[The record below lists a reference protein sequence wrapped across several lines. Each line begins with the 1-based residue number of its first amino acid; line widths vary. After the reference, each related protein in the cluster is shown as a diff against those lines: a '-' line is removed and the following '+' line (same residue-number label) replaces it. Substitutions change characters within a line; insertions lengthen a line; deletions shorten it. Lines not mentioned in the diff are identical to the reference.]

1 VTRSVDFTSGGLAYA
16 ASMRR
21 ILVAV
26 LLGGVLLAHAGIA
39 SAHSCFDVTATIV
52 GTKHNDKI
60 HGTNGRDVIV
70 GLGGND
76 TIWGLDDTDLICG
89 NGGDDKIMAGAGVD
103 QVDGGTGHNVLKG
116 GSGDDRLSGGPS
128 ADSFWPGP
136 GNDVVDGRGT
146 SGQEWV
152 HYERSGGPVNVDL
165 SVGNA
170 TGEGTDILVGIL
182 DVAGSRFG
190 DVVKGNESDNILRLG
205 KGNDTAVGK
214 GGSDHIY
221 GGPGADDLD
230 GSAGTNTIDGGDGS
244 DHCVNP
250 TSALG
255 ALNCE
260 SP

>member
-1 VTRSVDFTSGGLAYA
+1 MTRSVDFTSGERAYA

-21 ILVAV
+21 IFAAT

-39 SAHSCFDVTATIV
+39 SAYSCFDVTATIV
-52 GTKHNDKI
+52 GTKHNDTI

-76 TIWGLDDTDLICG
+76 TIYGLDDSDRICG

-103 QVDGGTGHNVLKG
+103 QVDGGAGHNVLKG
-116 GSGDDRLSGGPS
+116 GPGDDRLYGGPA
-128 ADSFWPGP
+128 ADSFWPGA

-152 HYERSGGPVNVDL
+152 HYEHAGGPVNVDL
-165 SVGNA
+165 SIGHA
-170 TGEGTDILVGIL
+170 TGEGTDILVAIL

-190 DVVKGNESDNILRLG
+190 DVVKGNEYDNIFRLG
-205 KGNDTAVGK
+205 NGNDTAVGK

-221 GGPGADDLD
+221 GGSGADDLD
-230 GSAGTNTIDGGDGS
+230 GSGGTNTIDGGDGS

-255 ALNCE
+255 ALHCE